1 MIDQETERHTEH
13 MRILHNLLNDLDAII
28 KEEKL
33 EKEEKKEQA
42 KSWAVVSDQ
51 QTYMEPGQE

>member
-42 KSWAVVSDQ
+42 KS
-51 QTYMEPGQE
+51 